1 MTWHWSIFSCQREAS
16 KSLQIID
23 RVGKGSWGVGGGWR
37 EVYKV
42 RRDCRDYHCMIKI
55 MAGLHVIKE
64 MHSRLD
70 KKKEKENG
78 KPVTALFT
86 HRNFMQTC
94 CCFLLLLLFFW
105 GWFCCNLFIRQ
116 KYTPLILH
124 GPKSSCGF
132 SGTNL
137 SLQEPIYWLQNHL
150 WCPDPRG

>member
-1 MTWHWSIFSCQREAS
+1 M
-16 KSLQIID
+16 
-23 RVGKGSWGVGGGWR
+23 GKGSWGVGGGWR

-55 MAGLHVIKE
+55 MARLHVIKE

-94 CCFLLLLLFFW
+94 FMCVCVCVCVCVCCCCCCFL
-105 GWFCCNLFIRQ
+105 GEGFCCNLFIRQ
-116 KYTPLILH
+116 KYTPLTLQ

-137 SLQEPIYWLQNHL
+137 SLQELIYWLQNHL
-150 WCPDPRG
+150 WCPNDPCG